1 MKKYYYI
8 YFDGVI
14 TQITTNTD
22 AKNIWSVPIS
32 SWRSLAAAK
41 KECARMLKKVKKEVE
56 GCERK
61 MQKLTESDV

>member
-14 TQITTNTD
+14 TQITTNTEGKKLWD
-22 AKNIWSVPIS
+22 VPIS

-41 KECARMLKKVKKEVE
+41 KECAKMLKEVKKEVE
-56 GCERK
+56 DCEIK

>member
-14 TQITTNTD
+14 TQITTNTEGKKLWM
-22 AKNIWSVPIS
+22 APIS
-32 SWRSLAAAK
+32 RWRSLATAK

-56 GCERK
+56 DCEKK
-61 MQKLTESDV
+61 MEKLRESDV

>member
-1 MKKYYYI
+1 MKKYYHI

-14 TQITTNTD
+14 TQITTNTQG
-22 AKNIWSVPIS
+22 KNIWMAPIS
-32 SWRSLAAAK
+32 SWRSLASAK

-56 GCERK
+56 GCEIK